1 MILEII
7 DGNNSPITIHLEDSL
22 FEYIKKALRD
32 NQGIWIN
39 DSNGNQYIQIGKSL
53 IDRSFIRI
61 KKDA

>member
-7 DGNNSPITIHLEDSL
+7 EGNNRPINIELNDEL
-22 FEYIKKALRD
+22 FEHVKKALRD

-39 DSNGNQYIQIGKSL
+39 DSNGNQYMQIGKDL

-61 KKDA
+61 RK